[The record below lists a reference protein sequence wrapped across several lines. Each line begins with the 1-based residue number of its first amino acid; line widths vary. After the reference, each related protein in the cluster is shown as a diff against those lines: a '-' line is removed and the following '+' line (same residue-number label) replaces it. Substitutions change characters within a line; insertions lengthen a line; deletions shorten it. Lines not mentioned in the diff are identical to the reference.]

1 MMLTLCWWLSITSFG
16 TLGEGRPGAIR
27 SRPITVMLAPRNPH
41 GADSVTSIDKQALL
55 RQRTLETGLR
65 LMAERGYAAVTVEE
79 IAAAVGL
86 PLDTFQELFPGK
98 ESLVMA
104 LYQQLAAET
113 LGGCEALP
121 AGTVAV
127 RFHHVMRAKL
137 DQFASHREPLAGL
150 FGAAMSPHVE
160 LGILGTHGTSAQD
173 PMRQA
178 FLAVVTGAS
187 DAPKDQQIQQIA
199 TLLYAAYLAV
209 VLFWLYDRTSG
220 SRASAYLLDF
230 MRDGLGLARGAMI
243 LPPIANTIA
252 RLASVFEAVFGRS
265 PDSDDLSP

>member
-1 MMLTLCWWLSITSFG
+1 M
-16 TLGEGRPGAIR
+16 
-27 SRPITVMLAPRNPH
+27 
-41 GADSVTSIDKQALL
+41 TSIDEQAVL
-55 RQRTLETGLR
+55 RQRALETALR
-65 LMAERGYAAVTVEE
+65 LMAERGYTAVTVEQMAV
-79 IAAAVGL
+79 AAGLAVE
-86 PLDTFQELFPGK
+86 TFRHLFPGK
-98 ESLVMA
+98 ESLVMT
-104 LYQQLAAET
+104 LYHQLAAET
-113 LGGCEALP
+113 VGGCEALP
-121 AGTVAV
+121 PGTVAA

-137 DQFASHREPLAGL
+137 DQFAAHREPLAGL

-160 LGILGTHGTSAQD
+160 LGILGTHGTSAHD
-173 PMRQA
+173 PMRQVFA
-178 FLAVVTGAS
+178 AVVTGAS
-187 DAPKDQQIQQIA
+187 DPPKDQQVQQIA

-243 LPPIANTIA
+243 LPPVANTIA

>member
-1 MMLTLCWWLSITSFG
+1 M
-16 TLGEGRPGAIR
+16 
-27 SRPITVMLAPRNPH
+27 
-41 GADSVTSIDKQALL
+41 TSIDEQVVL
-55 RQRTLETGLR
+55 RQRVLESGLR
-65 LMAERGYAAVTVEE
+65 LMAEHGYAAVTVEQM
-79 IAAAVGL
+79 AAAAGL
-86 PLDTFQELFPGK
+86 PVESFQQLFPAK

-113 LGGCEALP
+113 LLGCEALP
-121 AGTVAV
+121 PGTVAA
-127 RFHHVMRAKL
+127 RFHQVMRAKL
-137 DQFASHREPLAGL
+137 DQFAPHREPLAGL

-160 LGILGTHGTSAQD
+160 LGLLGTHGTSAHD
-173 PMRQA
+173 PMRQV
-178 FLAVVTGAS
+178 FTAVITAAA
-187 DAPKDQQIQQIA
+187 DPPKDQQAQPIA

-220 SRASAYLLDF
+220 SRASAHLLDF

-265 PDSDDLSP
+265 PDSDGLSP

>member
-1 MMLTLCWWLSITSFG
+1 
-16 TLGEGRPGAIR
+16 
-27 SRPITVMLAPRNPH
+27 
-41 GADSVTSIDKQALL
+41 VTTIDEQPVL
-55 RQRTLETGLR
+55 RQHALETGLR

-79 IAAAVGL
+79 IATAVGL
-86 PLDTFQELFPGK
+86 PLESFQQLFRGK

-113 LGGCEALP
+113 LDSCEALP
-121 AGTVAV
+121 AGTVAA
-127 RFHHVMRAKL
+127 RFHHVMQAKL
-137 DQFASHREPLAGL
+137 DQFTSHREPLAGL

-178 FLAVVTGAS
+178 FTAVVTGAS
-187 DAPKDQQIQQIA
+187 DSPKDQQVQHIA

-209 VLFWLYDRTSG
+209 VLFWLYDRTPG

-252 RLASVFEAVFGRS
+252 RLASVFESVFGRS
-265 PDSDDLSP
+265 PDSDSLSP

>member
-1 MMLTLCWWLSITSFG
+1 M
-16 TLGEGRPGAIR
+16 P
-27 SRPITVMLAPRNPH
+27 
-41 GADSVTSIDKQALL
+41 SIDEQALL

-65 LMAERGYAAVTVEE
+65 LMAERGYAAVTVEQM
-79 IAAAVGL
+79 AAAAGL
-86 PLDTFQELFPGK
+86 PVETFQQFFSGK
-98 ESLVMA
+98 EMLVMA

-113 LGGCEALP
+113 LVGCEALP
-121 AGTVAV
+121 PGTVAA
-127 RFHHVMRAKL
+127 RFHHVMRSKL
-137 DQFASHREPLAGL
+137 DQFAPHREPLAGL

-160 LGILGTHGTSAQD
+160 LGILGTHGTSAHD

-209 VLFWLYDRTSG
+209 VLFWLYDRTTA

-243 LPPIANTIA
+243 LPPVANTIA
-252 RLASVFEAVFGRS
+252 RLASVFEAVFGKTS
-265 PDSDDLSP
+265 ESDGLSP